1 MRNKQIQN
9 LALVLADLSDISHVN
24 STMSFINMSGRNYVN
39 VAVGDNNFIIEDE
52 TVKVVT
58 PPIELSFTCFLKGLM
73 SIADANISDYGS

>member
-39 VAVGDNNFIIEDE
+39 VAVGNNVFTIDGE
-52 TVKVVT
+52 TVKIFA
-58 PPIELSFTCFLKGLM
+58 PPTEVSFACFLKGLM
-73 SIADANISDYGS
+73 SIADDSISDYGS